1 MIEFEVEMKNKNK
14 NKNKNMKQFHQY
26 IIMYWI
32 PIDGIL
38 KLVMIINR
46 DNVMKKRGKKGKR
59 GKKWSKQNA
68 NMEIEKKYCRI
79 QN

>member
-14 NKNKNMKQFHQY
+14 NKNKNMKEFNQY
-26 IIMYWI
+26 IIIYWI

-46 DNVMKKRGKKGKR
+46 DNVMKKRGGEREKRKKMVQTKR
-59 GKKWSKQNA
+59 KHEN
-68 NMEIEKKYCRI
+68 
-79 QN
+79 

>member
-1 MIEFEVEMKNKNK
+1 MIEFEVEMKNK

-46 DNVMKKRGKKGKR
+46 DNLMKKRGEKGKEEKN
-59 GKKWSKQNA
+59 GPSKTQT
-68 NMEIEKKYCRI
+68 
-79 QN
+79 

>member
-46 DNVMKKRGKKGKR
+46 DNVMKKRGGGKGK
-59 GKKWSKQNA
+59 
-68 NMEIEKKYCRI
+68 EEKNGPNKT
-79 QN
+79 QT